1 MRKIKRV
8 LDLKARGLSQR
19 AISHSCGIS
28 QSTVSDY
35 LAAAAAA
42 GVRRKRDSL
51 L

>member
-19 AISHSCGIS
+19 AIAHSCGIS

-35 LAAAAAA
+35 LAAAEVA
-42 GVRRKRDSL
+42 GVKWPA
-51 L
+51 